1 LREASE
7 CGLVGDVETGLLLDS
22 AVSCCDTDGRE
33 SEGSEVELLSE
44 VLRGDPVD
52 VDRSVEEELG
62 GEDSDFVYLSL
73 EGKSKVE
80 IRGVGDV
87 GGGDAH
93 D

>member
-1 LREASE
+1 M
-7 CGLVGDVETGLLLDS
+7 
-22 AVSCCDTDGRE
+22 
-33 SEGSEVELLSE
+33 ELLSE